1 MMMMMAVC
9 LLGSGRSWFLKS
21 VRLLSLVTAYF
32 LAQPSR
38 MNQINIIKTEPGSAR
53 PKTRRCRQT
62 NGVPMCPVPAAI
74 QYTWLCE
81 LILSPSFTPAPS
93 LSPAL
98 HHPSS
103 PSRWSNYS
111 PVSNKGTVPLYF
123 PSCGAAW
130 QKPKESSSLRAQ
142 AATSN
147 SQVVCGQQEARCTVY
162 LHNGAAD
169 ILYVQSLIVSSLF
182 MLIWQ
187 RTIVICILLII
198 SFPTILKVVNAN
210 QP

>member
-1 MMMMMAVC
+1 MVSKISAAPHSC
-9 LLGSGRSWFLKS
+9 YDLFPR
-21 VRLLSLVTAYF
+21 
-32 LAQPSR
+32 QPSR
-38 MNQINIIKTEPGSAR
+38 IIQITILKTKPDSTR

-62 NGVPMCPVPAAI
+62 NGLPVCPVLAAI

-93 LSPAL
+93 PLPPL
-98 HHPSS
+98 HYPSS

-111 PVSNKGTVPLYF
+111 LVSNKGTVPLYF
-123 PSCGAAW
+123 LSCGAAW
-130 QKPKESSSLRAQ
+130 QKPKKSSSLRAQ
-142 AATSN
+142 AATYN

-162 LHNGAAD
+162 PYNRATN
-169 ILYVQSLIVSSLF
+169 ILYVQALIVISLF

-187 RTIVICILLII
+187 HTVVICILFDI
-198 SFPTILKVVNAN
+198 SIPTILKVVNVN

>member
-1 MMMMMAVC
+1 MI
-9 LLGSGRSWFLKS
+9 
-21 VRLLSLVTAYF
+21 
-32 LAQPSR
+32 
-38 MNQINIIKTEPGSAR
+38 QINILKTKPGSTR

-62 NGVPMCPVPAAI
+62 NGVPMC
-74 QYTWLCE
+74 TTLWE

-93 LSPAL
+93 LLPPL

-111 PVSNKGTVPLYF
+111 LVSNKGTVPLYF
-123 PSCGAAW
+123 QSCGAAW
-130 QKPKESSSLRAQ
+130 QKPKNSSSLRAQ

-162 LHNGAAD
+162 PHND
-169 ILYVQSLIVSSLF
+169 ILYVQTLIVISLF

-187 RTIVICILLII
+187 HAVGICILLNI
-198 SFPTILKVVNAN
+198 SFPAVMNVK